1 MKLISFDIGIKNM
14 AYCVFVLDTSLSQ
27 ILIVQDWKVIN
38 IMDPIEESRPVC
50 YCPLK
55 SKTKPKSK
63 PKKVP
68 IDGLVDELVDELSGS
83 NESTSVSCGRK
94 ATLEKSDTYY
104 CAKHAKELTDASTT
118 DHAYILPNASIL
130 PTSLKKMSKDAL
142 LGLCTTWSILNV
154 QHFNKPDL
162 LNYVMQWFNERCFRA
177 VLNKKTISA
186 KETDLITLGRNMKT
200 QLQSIVELEGATH
213 VIMENQISPLAGRMK
228 TIQGMLAQYYIM
240 QDPSPYIEFI
250 SSMNKLKDFVKPLEN
265 KVVVRNEDKT
275 TDNNA
280 DIVVIEQK
288 TDRQIYAKHKTDGVS
303 ICREILNANSE
314 LGSWTLDGMS
324 KKDDLADCFLQGIW
338 YLKHR
343 KYIMCAENLK
353 INLV

>member
-1 MKLISFDIGIKNM
+1 M
-14 AYCVFVLDTSLSQ
+14 A
-27 ILIVQDWKVIN
+27 
-38 IMDPIEESRPVC
+38 
-50 YCPLK
+50 
-55 SKTKPKSK
+55 
-63 PKKVP
+63 
-68 IDGLVDELVDELSGS
+68 
-83 NESTSVSCGRK
+83 
-94 ATLEKSDTYY
+94 
-104 CAKHAKELTDASTT
+104 DASTT
-118 DHAYILPNASIL
+118 DHVYILPDASLL
-130 PTSLKKMSKDAL
+130 PTSLKKMSKEAL

-154 QHFNKPDL
+154 QNFNKPEL
-162 LNYVMQWFNERCFRA
+162 LNHVMQWFNERCFRPI
-177 VLNKKTISA
+177 LNKKTISA

-250 SSMNKLKDFVKPLEN
+250 SSINKLKDFVKPLEN
-265 KVVVRNEDKT
+265 KVVVRNEDKPV
-275 TDNNA
+275 DNNA
-280 DIVVIEQK
+280 DNVVIEQK

-303 ICREILNANSE
+303 ICREILNANPE

>member
-14 AYCVFVLDTSLSQ
+14 AYCVFVLDTSSSQ
-27 ILIVQDWKVIN
+27 MIIVQDWKVIN
-38 IMDPIEESRPVC
+38 IMDPIEDFRLVC
-50 YCPLK
+50 DRPLK
-55 SKTKPKSK
+55 SKTKPKQKPK
-63 PKKVP
+63 PKKGS
-68 IDGLVDELVDELSGS
+68 IDGLVDELSGS
-83 NESTSVSCGRK
+83 NEPTSVSCGRK
-94 ATLEKSDTYY
+94 ATLEKSGTYY
-104 CAKHAKELTDASTT
+104 CAKHAKELADASTT
-118 DHAYILPNASIL
+118 DHAYILPDVSL
-130 PTSLKKMSKDAL
+130 SPTSLKKLSKEAL

-154 QHFNKPDL
+154 QNFNKPDL
-162 LNYVMQWFNERCFRA
+162 LNHVMQWFNERCFRPI
-177 VLNKKTISA
+177 LNKKTISA
-186 KETDLITLGRNMKT
+186 KETDLITLGRNMKI

-265 KVVVRNEDKT
+265 KVVVRNTDK
-275 TDNNA
+275 D
-280 DIVVIEQK
+280 DKK
-288 TDRQIYAKHKTDGVS
+288 TDRQIYAKHKTDGVA
-303 ICREILNANSE
+303 ICREMLNANPE
-314 LGSWTLDGMS
+314 LGSWTLDAMS